1 MPYSETHQI
10 DIPPIT
16 LPVGVT
22 VTVTEVQGSSAL
34 QSVVQITGVT
44 STAKADTQTLLSEAF
59 AILMTAASAEGVGK
73 PVFSPSVAS

>member
-10 DIPPIT
+10 EIPPIT

-22 VTVTEVQGSSAL
+22 VEVTQVQGSTGL

-44 STAKADTQTLLSEAF
+44 GTSKVDTATLLSEAF

-73 PVFSPSVAS
+73 PVFSPTVTP

>member
-22 VTVTEVQGSSAL
+22 VTVTEVQGANAL

>member
-22 VTVTEVQGSSAL
+22 VTVVEVQGSSGL

-44 STAKADTQTLLSEAF
+44 ATAKADTQALLEQAF

-73 PVFSPSVAS
+73 PVFS

>member
-22 VTVTEVQGSSAL
+22 VTVTEVQGSSGL

-44 STAKADTQTLLSEAF
+44 STSKTDTQALLEQAF

-73 PVFSPSVAS
+73 PVFS

>member
-1 MPYSETHQI
+1 MHYSETHQI

-22 VTVTEVQGSSAL
+22 VTVTEVQGSSGL
-34 QSVVQITGVT
+34 QSVVRITGIT
-44 STAKADTQTLLSEAF
+44 STARTDTQNLLESAF

-73 PVFSPSVAS
+73 PVFS